1 MVETYR
7 RWCKLDLIEAS
18 ADVTDAGNV
27 GSALTAFSTGTDAE
41 GSDLIP
47 VYDASAGTWEK
58 QTITNASLARY
69 AKGQKGQAGSIGL
82 TAMQVL
88 KGKR

>member
-1 MVETYR
+1 MTAETYPADGSIS
-7 RWCKLDLIEAS
+7 LIYIEAQ

-27 GSALTAFSTGTDAE
+27 GTALTAFSTGTDAT

-58 QTITNASLARY
+58 QTITNASLQGPAGGTG
-69 AKGQKGQAGSIGL
+69 AKGQKGQAGSIG
-82 TAMQVL
+82 
-88 KGKR
+88 R